1 MGIEEKAVG
10 SPRIC
15 LDTFVKVIIP
25 RYLGQMAAVLL
36 LEMFLMFSVFGFN
49 VAYPRNDGKRW
60 KLK

>member
-15 LDTFVKVIIP
+15 LATLVEVIIC
-25 RYLGQMAAVLL
+25 RYRQMTAILL

-49 VAYPRNDGKRW
+49 VADPCNDSER
-60 KLK
+60 